1 MKRLAFAIGGLVG
14 AAAVATTLLVATASG
29 RSSAGITFRLI
40 EKDQAFNFVDN
51 PPTSRMHVASIGD
64 AFTFKAALL
73 SRSMKKSGTLVAT
86 CTVTSGGRR
95 PTETCYGTCMLKGGQ
110 LVGVTSIREG
120 QAANRIAIV
129 GGTGSYVGA
138 RGEVMSVSRGE
149 NSPFSDD
156 TVHLLP

>member
-29 RSSAGITFRLI
+29 RSSAGSTFHLV

-51 PPTSRMHVASIGD
+51 PPTSAGHIPSLGD
-64 AFTFKAALL
+64 AFTFKAQLL
-73 SRSMKKSGTLVAT
+73 SRGMKPSGTLVVS
-86 CTVTSGGRR
+86 CSVTSGGRN
-95 PTETCYGTCMLKGGQ
+95 PTETCFGTYMLRGGQ
-110 LVGVTSIREG
+110 LVGATTIR
-120 QAANRIAIV
+120 NHRVNHIAIL

-138 RGEVMSVSRGE
+138 RGEITSISRGE
-149 NSPFSDD
+149 NSPFTDD

>member
-1 MKRLAFAIGGLVG
+1 MKRLAFAVGGLVG

-29 RSSAGITFRLI
+29 RSSAGTTFHLI

-51 PPTSRMHVASIGD
+51 PPTSRTHNSSIGD
-64 AFTFKAALL
+64 AFTFKAQLL
-73 SRSMKKSGTLVAT
+73 SRSMKPSGTLAAT
-86 CTVTSGGRR
+86 CTVTSGGRN
-95 PTETCYGTCMLKGGQ
+95 PLETCFGTYMLAGGQ
-110 LVGVTSIREG
+110 LAGVTSIR
-120 QAANRIAIV
+120 NHRVTRIAIV

-138 RGEVMSVSRGE
+138 RGEVVSVSRGE